1 MAERLPAYFGVLPRA
16 ALVVKRVEAYR
27 ERSAGKA
34 FYQRPPSDESRPGI
48 YYANLYDMN
57 SMPKT
62 DLEALA
68 FHEGLPGHHLQLSIA
83 AELNHVPDFQRHT
96 RFTAFSE
103 GWGLYSEYLAK
114 EMGFYQDPYSNFGRL
129 SMELWRAARL
139 VVDTGLHHK
148 QWTRQQAVAYLVANT
163 PNAIYDCQRAIERYI
178 AMPGQATAYMIGKLR
193 IVELREMARQALG
206 DRFDIRAFHDVVLGS
221 GAVPLDQLEVHV
233 QRLVQDVL
241 ATKS

>member
-1 MAERLPAYFGVLPRA
+1 MLPRA
-16 ALVVKRVEAYR
+16 DLVVKRVEAYR

-68 FHEGLPGHHLQLSIA
+68 FHEGLPGHHLQLAIA
-83 AELNHVPDFQRHT
+83 AELSHVPDFQRHT

-129 SMELWRAARL
+129 AMELWRAARL
-139 VVDTGLHHK
+139 VVDTGFIINNGLESKRWRTWSRIRRMRCMTVSGLSSVISPCRAGHCLYD
-148 QWTRQQAVAYLVANT
+148 RQVA
-163 PNAIYDCQRAIERYI
+163 DC
-178 AMPGQATAYMIGKLR
+178 
-193 IVELREMARQALG
+193 
-206 DRFDIRAFHDVVLGS
+206 
-221 GAVPLDQLEVHV
+221 
-233 QRLVQDVL
+233 
-241 ATKS
+241 